1 MDNEILDGDTLT
13 INYITSGGKGC
24 MKLYLPEFYKKYK
37 SPDIAWTKKLLRLV
51 VDLSPDSEKIRTL
64 LWEWLTE
71 RFHEVC
77 LNPEDETYQKNMAKA
92 YADARQAATDIKPKI
107 ADTEKIV
114 ARMQQAVK
122 GLPKKAPQREM
133 LKKVKEE
140 LKDHK
145 SKLRSYEREIKDIP
159 RYVEQNKRDYEKWL
173 TLLNVVSGG
182 C

>member
-24 MKLYLPEFYKKYK
+24 MKLYLPKFYKR
-37 SPDIAWTKKLLRLV
+37 PEIGWTKKLLRLV

-64 LWEWLTE
+64 LWEWLTD
-71 RFHEVC
+71 RFHEVSHD
-77 LNPEDETYQKNMAKA
+77 PEDKEYQKEMAKA
-92 YADARQAATDIKPKI
+92 YADARQAAADIRPKI
-107 ADTEKIV
+107 DHTEKIV
-114 ARMQQAVK
+114 ARMQEAVK

-145 SKLRSYEREIKDIP
+145 SKLKSYEKEIKDIP
-159 RYVEQNKRDYEKWL
+159 RYMEQNKRDYEKWL
-173 TLLNVVSGG
+173 TLLDVVSGG